1 MTSNG
6 TRRVFLLLSACVAL
20 VIMSSFIA
28 APTVRA
34 QTQPSCSPNYAV
46 KQGDNLFRIGLAFG
60 VSWPVLAQINGIIDA
75 NRIFVGQIICLPG
88 SIIATGTPLPPPV
101 TATPGGPYTMPPS
114 GVFPTIAFNTYRA
127 AVGDTLQITGQNFPA
142 NATVNIFITP
152 MGTPYPATP
161 SATAKVG
168 PDGTLNTNFTIPA
181 DVAGV
186 PLRGSAF
193 SIMVKD
199 PVSGYFGF
207 NFFTNTRP

>member
-6 TRRVFLLLSACVAL
+6 TRRVFLLLSMCVVVL
-20 VIMSSFIA
+20 IMSSFIA

-34 QTQPSCSPNYAV
+34 QTLPSCSPNYVV

-75 NRIFVGQIICLPG
+75 NRIFAGQIICLPG

-101 TATPGGPYTMPPS
+101 TATPGGPYTMPPP

-127 AVGDTLQITGQNFPA
+127 AIGDTLQITGQNFPA
-142 NATVNIFITP
+142 NANVNIYITP
-152 MGTPYPATP
+152 LGTPYPATA
-161 SATAKVG
+161 SGTATVAAN
-168 PDGTLNTNFTIPA
+168 GTLSTNFAIPG

-186 PLRGSAF
+186 PLSGGAF

-199 PVSGYFGF
+199 PVSGYFGY
-207 NFFTNTRP
+207 NFFYNTRP